1 MKRWLA
7 AAAALLLLTTLP
19 VTEAVAQDGDTG
31 SIGGRVV
38 NGTDDGGP
46 VADQEVV
53 LQGVSHGEEATILP
67 PQVTRTDAE
76 GGFRFDGLPLAEEN
90 SFLVFVTYG
99 DIEYQSRDVKLT
111 PEAPSAD
118 LDMEVYESTTTDG
131 AVRVALDHIV
141 LEADAQ
147 AQMVNVLEAFQVV
160 NDSDHAYVSAAEDT
174 EGGPTLQFSL
184 PSDATQ
190 VSVISGVE
198 PQDLIR
204 TATGLADTNPLVPGE
219 KEVAL
224 AYGVPYAESDLIFE
238 KTLPYPTD
246 RITILVKD
254 DGLSVSSPALSAPD
268 PVDMGDASYVML
280 TGDSLP
286 AGTPIEVSL
295 SGLPSASSGDGG
307 GTDVLL
313 PLLAIGLAAALGL
326 AVLYPR
332 LRRRAAQA
340 RGRGEQD

>member
-1 MKRWLA
+1 MKRWLVA
-7 AAAALLLLTTLP
+7 AATLILLATLQVPGAA
-19 VTEAVAQDGDTG
+19 AQDGDGG
-31 SIGGRVV
+31 SIAGTVV
-38 NGTDDGGP
+38 NGTGEQSP

-53 LQGVSHGEEATILP
+53 LQGVSHGEQAAILQ
-67 PQVTRTDAE
+67 PQVTVTGAD
-76 GGFRFDGLPLAEEN
+76 GSFRFDGLPLSEEN

-99 DIEYQSRDVKLT
+99 DIEYQSRDVQLT
-111 PEAPSAD
+111 TAAPSAD

-147 AQMVNVLEAFQVV
+147 TQAVKVLEVFQVA
-160 NDSDHAYVSAAEDT
+160 NDGDLAYVSAEDAQT
-174 EGGPTLQFSL
+174 DATLQFSL

-190 VSVISGVE
+190 VSVITGVE
-198 PQDLIR
+198 PQDLVR

-224 AYGVPYAESDLIFE
+224 AYDLPYAESDLVFE

-246 RITILVKD
+246 RIAILIKD
-254 DGLSVSSPALSAPD
+254 EGFTVSSPTLSTSEPVEMGDETYTSLSA
-268 PVDMGDASYVML
+268 
-280 TGDSLP
+280 DSLP

-295 SGLPSASSGDGG
+295 SGLPTGGGSDGG
-307 GTDVLL
+307 SPDFLL
-313 PLLAIGLAAALGL
+313 PLLAIGLAAALGI

-332 LRRRAAQA
+332 LRRRAKQ
-340 RGRGEQD
+340 GQSGGEWD